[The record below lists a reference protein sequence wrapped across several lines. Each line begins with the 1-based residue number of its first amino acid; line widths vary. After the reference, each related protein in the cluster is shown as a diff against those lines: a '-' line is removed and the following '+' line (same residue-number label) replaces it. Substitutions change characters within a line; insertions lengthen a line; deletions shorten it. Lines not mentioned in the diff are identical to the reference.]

1 MADVKLKPPAEFRVL
16 KAEPELE
23 VVRAPKADV
32 PKVDVE
38 DEGEAAPKRDPEVE
52 VADAAVPNILPLVVV
67 ARLLSEADVAA
78 GAGEPKRDPEDEGDM
93 TAVPNTLP
101 LVEVPRVL
109 PEVANV
115 VVGEP
120 NRDPE
125 DAEADVPPPN
135 TLPVT
140 LETEVVLAVEV
151 VVGEL
156 KSAPDDE
163 ESDAAV
169 PNILPEADEE
179 GAVALKSDPEETV
192 ALNKLP
198 LVVVVDETPEA
209 DDVVAGEPK
218 RDPVGVGDAEAANM
232 LPLEVVAE
240 LPPETVDGGI
250 NSEEPD
256 KVFEFEKIL
265 AVEVA
270 FVDVTV
276 LTGDGI
282 LFIVTAEVPLK
293 RLPDEENRLPEDA
306 VAVPPN
312 KLPDWVVMED
322 VFENKLPVLVD
333 SPPGKILLFVVVVLL
348 LNKLGAAV
356 GDVVSTLVVVEAVVV
371 EVPPFVLPDVVA
383 VVPPN
388 KLDEVAVIPPNNFP
402 GDDDGPPNMLALVLA
417 VPPLKMLPVAGAPE
431 FSNKLP
437 LLDGPDPPKALV
449 PNEAV
454 GGEISFSGTL
464 SSMIYKVGGST
475 SLIFSNKFLV
485 SFDLPEV
492 LPAATDV
499 TIEVAAEVVIGSP
512 VPEVVTEAEEVVRG
526 VNDGV
531 PVSVTRDVFENKLA
545 DVVVSVE
552 LGALK
557 DKVFVLLDMEGKQ
570 EVALDGITLLKRLVD
585 AVGDLKE
592 KVAPNEG
599 GELAVA
605 VLPTVETTAKVE
617 GKDNDEPG
625 VVAENPTVEDDED
638 APLNEKAEETEGSE
652 DCAEDTAVLVVSD
665 TEAVPKIDEAVSK
678 LRDTVVERF
687 VPLGVVL
694 GTFDT
699 IDESASKGLALLVPS
714 SSLTLG
720 VWGGVMSS
728 YCTFPRLTLPTD
740 AAAIEGTP
748 LNENPVLLFLDA
760 AFSLSFV
767 VGTLGILAVCLTD
780 EKGLE
785 VLDSEGDPKSTDF

>member
-1 MADVKLKPPAEFRVL
+1 MVGWDPNTDPAALVGWDPNTEPDDGLCGLWPKTEVVPCEDVWPNTEPLAVVVVADVKLKPPEELKVL

-38 DEGEAAPKRDPEVE
+38 DDGETAPKRDPEDE
-52 VADAAVPNILPLVVV
+52 VADAAVPNTLPLAVV
-67 ARLLSEADVAA
+67 ARALSEADVAA
-78 GAGEPKRDPEDEGDM
+78 GAGEPKRDPEDEGAM
-93 TAVPNTLP
+93 AAVPNTLP
-101 LVEVPRVL
+101 LVEVPKVL
-109 PEVANV
+109 PEVANGAV
-115 VVGEP
+115 EEP
-120 NRDPE
+120 NSDPE

-140 LETEVVLAVEV
+140 LETEVVVAVV

-156 KSAPDDE
+156 KSAPDGE

-169 PNILPEADEE
+169 PNIPPEADEE
-179 GAVALKSDPEETV
+179 GAAELKSDPEETV

-198 LVVVVDETPEA
+198 LVVGLDETPGA

-218 RDPVGVGDAEAANM
+218 RDPVGVGDAAAANM
-232 LPLEVVAE
+232 LPLDVVAE
-240 LPPETVDGGI
+240 LPPETVDGGK

-256 KVFEFEKIL
+256 KVLEFEKML
-265 AVEVA
+265 AVEVV

-276 LTGDGI
+276 LTGDDI
-282 LFIVTAEVPLK
+282 LLIVTVEVPPK
-293 RLPDEENRLPEDA
+293 RLPDEENRLPDDE

-312 KLPDWVVMED
+312 KLPDWVVMEE
-322 VFENKLPVLVD
+322 VFENKLPAFVD
-333 SPPGKILLFVVVVLL
+333 SVPEKILPFVVAVLL
-348 LNKLGAAV
+348 LNKLAAGV
-356 GDVVSTLVVVEAVVV
+356 GEVESTLDVVEAVVL
-371 EVPPFVLPDVVA
+371 EVPPIVLPDVVA

-388 KLDEVAVIPPNNFP
+388 KLEEVTVIPPNNFP
-402 GDDDGPPNMLALVLA
+402 GDDDGPPNMLAVVLA
-417 VPPLKMLPVAGAPE
+417 VPPLKMLPVAGPPE

-437 LLDGPDPPKALV
+437 LLAGPDPPKAFV
-449 PNEAV
+449 PNEA
-454 GGEISFSGTL
+454 
-464 SSMIYKVGGST
+464 
-475 SLIFSNKFLV
+475 
-485 SFDLPEV
+485 EV
-492 LPAATDV
+492 LPAATNV
-499 TIEVAAEVVIGSP
+499 TVEVPTEVEIGSS
-512 VPEVVTEAEEVVRG
+512 VPEVVRG

-557 DKVFVLLDMEGKQ
+557 DKVFVLLDIEGRE

-585 AVGDLKE
+585 AVGGLKE
-592 KVAPNEG
+592 KEAPNAG
-599 GELAVA
+599 GELVAA

-617 GKDNDEPG
+617 GKDNDEPAAA
-625 VVAENPTVEDDED
+625 AENPPVEDDED
-638 APLNEKAEETEGSE
+638 VPLNEKAEETEGSE
-652 DCAEDTAVLVVSD
+652 DCAEDTADLVVSD

-699 IDESASKGLALLVPS
+699 RDESASKGLALLTPS

-728 YCTFPRLTLPTD
+728 Y
-740 AAAIEGTP
+740 
-748 LNENPVLLFLDA
+748 
-760 AFSLSFV
+760 
-767 VGTLGILAVCLTD
+767 
-780 EKGLE
+780 
-785 VLDSEGDPKSTDF
+785 

>member
-1 MADVKLKPPAEFRVL
+1 MVGWDPNTDPAALVGWDPNTEPDDGLCGLWPKTEVVPCEDVWPNTEPLAVVVVADVKLKPPEELKVL

-38 DEGEAAPKRDPEVE
+38 DDGETAPKRDPEDE
-52 VADAAVPNILPLVVV
+52 VADAAVPNTLPLAVV
-67 ARLLSEADVAA
+67 ARALSEADVAA
-78 GAGEPKRDPEDEGDM
+78 GAGEPKRDPEDEGAM
-93 TAVPNTLP
+93 AAVPNTLP
-101 LVEVPRVL
+101 LVEVPKVL
-109 PEVANV
+109 PEVANGAV
-115 VVGEP
+115 EEP
-120 NRDPE
+120 NSDPE
-125 DAEADVPPPN
+125 DDEADVPPPN

-140 LETEVVLAVEV
+140 LETEVVVAVV

-156 KSAPDDE
+156 KSAPDGE

-169 PNILPEADEE
+169 PNIPPEADEE
-179 GAVALKSDPEETV
+179 GAAELKSDPEETV

-198 LVVVVDETPEA
+198 LVVGLDETPGA

-218 RDPVGVGDAEAANM
+218 RDPVGVGDAAAANM
-232 LPLEVVAE
+232 LPLDVVAE
-240 LPPETVDGGI
+240 LPPETVDGGK

-256 KVFEFEKIL
+256 KVLEFEKML
-265 AVEVA
+265 AVEVV

-276 LTGDGI
+276 LTGDDI
-282 LFIVTAEVPLK
+282 LLIVTAEVPPK
-293 RLPDEENRLPEDA
+293 RLPDEENRLPDDE

-312 KLPDWVVMED
+312 KLPDWVVMEE
-322 VFENKLPVLVD
+322 VFENKLPAFVD
-333 SPPGKILLFVVVVLL
+333 SVPEKILLFVVAVLL
-348 LNKLGAAV
+348 LNKLAAGV
-356 GDVVSTLVVVEAVVV
+356 GEVVSTLDVEAVVL
-371 EVPPFVLPDVVA
+371 EVPPIVLPDVVA

-388 KLDEVAVIPPNNFP
+388 KLEEVTVIPPNNFP
-402 GDDDGPPNMLALVLA
+402 GDDDGPPNMLAVVLA
-417 VPPLKMLPVAGAPE
+417 VPPLKMLPVAGPPE

-437 LLDGPDPPKALV
+437 LLAGPDPPKAFV
-449 PNEAV
+449 PNEA
-454 GGEISFSGTL
+454 
-464 SSMIYKVGGST
+464 
-475 SLIFSNKFLV
+475 
-485 SFDLPEV
+485 EV
-492 LPAATDV
+492 LPPATNV
-499 TIEVAAEVVIGSP
+499 TVEVPTEVEIGSS
-512 VPEVVTEAEEVVRG
+512 VPEVVRG

-557 DKVFVLLDMEGKQ
+557 DKVFVLLDIEGRE

-585 AVGDLKE
+585 AVGGLKE
-592 KVAPNEG
+592 KEAPNAG
-599 GELAVA
+599 GELVAA

-617 GKDNDEPG
+617 GKDNDEPAA
-625 VVAENPTVEDDED
+625 VAENPPVEDDED
-638 APLNEKAEETEGSE
+638 VPLNEKAEETEGSE
-652 DCAEDTAVLVVSD
+652 DCAEDTADLVVSD

-699 IDESASKGLALLVPS
+699 RDESASKGLALLTPS

-728 YCTFPRLTLPTD
+728 Y
-740 AAAIEGTP
+740 
-748 LNENPVLLFLDA
+748 
-760 AFSLSFV
+760 
-767 VGTLGILAVCLTD
+767 
-780 EKGLE
+780 
-785 VLDSEGDPKSTDF
+785 

>member
-371 EVPPFVLPDVVA
+371 EVPPFVLPDVAA

-449 PNEAV
+449 PNEA
-454 GGEISFSGTL
+454 
-464 SSMIYKVGGST
+464 
-475 SLIFSNKFLV
+475 
-485 SFDLPEV
+485 EV

-499 TIEVAAEVVIGSP
+499 TVEVAAEVVIGSP

-592 KVAPNEG
+592 KLAPNEG